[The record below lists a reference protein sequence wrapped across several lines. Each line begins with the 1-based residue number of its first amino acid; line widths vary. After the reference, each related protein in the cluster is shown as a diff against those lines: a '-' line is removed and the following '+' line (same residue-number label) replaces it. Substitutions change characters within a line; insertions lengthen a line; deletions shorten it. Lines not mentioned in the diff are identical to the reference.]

1 MEDIV
6 KATVLGTS
14 IEEYINHGRPARCKY
29 CNAKIWFV
37 RGDTG
42 KQIPISEEAAGEGD
56 TYFVKH
62 FDNCSGR

>member
-6 KATVLGTS
+6 KATVPGTD
-14 IEEYINHGRPARCKY
+14 IDEYINHGRPARCRF

-37 RGDTG
+37 RNNG
-42 KQIPISEEAAGEGD
+42 KMIPISEEAAGDSD

-62 FDNCSGR
+62 FDNCAGR